1 MEPIPFDEAIARI
14 ESVPATDPGVESAD
28 LDVAGGRL
36 LAQDVRLD
44 RDQPAFDRATMDG
57 YAVAPHPHGA
67 ANPLVFRVVGTLLA
81 GQVWSTAVRP
91 GEAVRI
97 MTGAPCPSGT
107 AVVPHEQTDRGS
119 TLVKINAGTSLE
131 PGRNVAK
138 CGEDGRR
145 GAIVVAAGTRL
156 GPATCAV
163 AAMAGEARVQVR
175 RLPRM
180 AVVATGDELS
190 AGGDDGLTRPAS
202 IVDSNGPFLAA
213 LAASLGLPCRRQ
225 RVIDDENALRA
236 ALASASE
243 SDVTVTTGGASAGF
257 RDLVP
262 SLVRDLGFR
271 TLFHGCD
278 IQPGRPVLVARRDD
292 GHWLVG
298 LPGNPVSVLATAHLF
313 LLPVLGKLG
322 VASGATWTRLPLA
335 EPWVHRGNR
344 RLFLPARIDSGKI
357 SPIRWNGSGD
367 LIAAA
372 AGDALIDLAAGGT
385 WKAGD
390 YLPVLPYVGA
400 LPGQRGLLPQR

>member
-1 MEPIPFDEAIARI
+1 MEPITFDEAIARI
-14 ESVPATDPGVESAD
+14 ESVPETDPGVEAVD

-36 LAQDVRLD
+36 LAQDLRLD
-44 RDQPAFDRATMDG
+44 RDQPAFDRATLDG
-57 YAVAPHPHGA
+57 YAVCPHPPA
-67 ANPLVFRVVGTLLA
+67 AAHPLVFRVVGTVLA
-81 GQVWSTAVRP
+81 GQVWPSAVRP
-91 GEAVRI
+91 GESVRI

-107 AVVPHEQTDRGS
+107 AVVPHEQTDRGTTQVTIRTG
-119 TLVKINAGTSLE
+119 TLLD

-163 AAMAGEARVQVR
+163 AAMAGESQVPVR
-175 RLPRM
+175 RLPRI

-190 AGGDDGLTRPAS
+190 AGGEAVPAGSAS
-202 IVDSNGPFLAA
+202 IADSNGPFLAG

-225 RVIDDENALRA
+225 RVIDDEAALRA
-236 ALASASE
+236 ALASAST
-243 SDVTVTTGGASAGF
+243 SDVTVTTGGVSAGS

-262 SLVRDLGFR
+262 ALARDLGFR

-278 IQPGRPVLVARRDD
+278 IQPGKPVLVARRDD

-313 LLPVLGKLG
+313 LLPVLRKLG
-322 VASGATWTRLPLA
+322 VASGTTWFRLPLA
-335 EPWVHRGNR
+335 EPWQHRGAR
-344 RLFLPARIDSGKI
+344 RLFLPARIDGGKVG
-357 SPIRWNGSGD
+357 PIRWNGSGD

-372 AGDALIDLAAGGT
+372 AGDALIDLAPGGA
-385 WKAGD
+385 WKAGEF
-390 YLPVLPYVGA
+390 LPVLPYVGT

>member
-1 MEPIPFDEAIARI
+1 MDPIPFDEAIARI
-14 ESVPATDPGVESAD
+14 ESVPETDPGVEFVD
-28 LDVAGGRL
+28 LDVAGGRM

-57 YAVAPHPHGA
+57 YAVAAHPLGA
-67 ANPLVFRVVGTLLA
+67 TNPLVFRVVGTLLA
-81 GQVWSTAVRP
+81 GQVWSTAIRP

-97 MTGAPCPSGT
+97 MTGAPCPAGT
-107 AVVPHEQTDRGS
+107 AVVPHEQTDRGNA
-119 TLVKINAGTSLE
+119 LVTIRAGTPFE
-131 PGRNVAK
+131 TGRNVAQ

-163 AAMAGEARVQVR
+163 AAMAGEAQVQVR
-175 RLPRM
+175 RLPRI

-190 AGGDDGLTRPAS
+190 AGGEVVPAGSAS

-225 RVIDDENALRA
+225 RVIDDETALSA
-236 ALASASE
+236 ALAGASE

-278 IQPGRPVLVARRDD
+278 IQPGKPVLVARRDD

-322 VASGATWTRLPLA
+322 VASGTTWMRLPLA
-335 EPWVHRGNR
+335 EPWQQRGAR
-344 RLFLPARIDSGKI
+344 RLFLPARIDSGMI
-357 SPIRWNGSGD
+357 RPIRWNGSGD

-372 AGDALIDLAAGGT
+372 AGDALIDLTPGGT
-385 WKAGD
+385 WKAGEFM
-390 YLPVLPYVGA
+390 PVLPYVGA